1 MSGISYNAACAFTSG
16 ALLVYAAQSFLRDW
30 TKRRRSSDRPL
41 SVAALRR
48 RMERST

>member
-1 MSGISYNAACAFTSG
+1 MSSVSYNAAYAFTSG
-16 ALLVYAAQSFLRDW
+16 ALFAYAAQSFLRDW
-30 TKRRRSSDRPL
+30 TKRRRSTDRPL